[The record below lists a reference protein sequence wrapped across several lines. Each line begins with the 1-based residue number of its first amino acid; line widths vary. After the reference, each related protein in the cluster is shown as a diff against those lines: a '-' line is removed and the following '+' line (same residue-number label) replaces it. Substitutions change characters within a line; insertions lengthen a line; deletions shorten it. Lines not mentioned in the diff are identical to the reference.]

1 MKYITA
7 ILFMIKCF
15 LLYKNIFFL
24 IFCYKKKITL
34 IKYLLYIIKNKGE
47 FNMKEQNVNNTNTI
61 NDKNKIDEDRFSS
74 TALLNAFIIDSLNKK
89 NNKEEI
95 DK

>member
-1 MKYITA
+1 
-7 ILFMIKCF
+7 
-15 LLYKNIFFL
+15 
-24 IFCYKKKITL
+24 
-34 IKYLLYIIKNKGE
+34 
-47 FNMKEQNVNNTNTI
+47 MKEQNVNNTNTI

-89 NNKEEI
+89 NKKEEI